1 MRRLG
6 IVIVGMSLFLAGAGA
21 QSLLVSGTQ
30 NIHRKTPQVQGQKAQ
45 AAYLRRLQQA
55 QRKALLAQS
64 RALKAQQ
71 ARARKAAAPH
81 PTHRTAP
88 SRPPTVI
95 VQQVIVQAPTRSTST
110 AIPTALPPGI
120 VTAVDLGAQTVTVK
134 RENVET
140 TYKVLV
146 NTPIRIDTV
155 GGKTLQDLAKDMTLD
170 VTSIDGKTAD
180 TLVAHT
186 PAKPPQ

>member
-21 QSLLVSGTQ
+21 QSLLVTGTQ

-55 QRKALLAQS
+55 QRNALLAQT

-71 ARARKAAAPH
+71 ARARKAVAH
-81 PTHRTAP
+81 PPKRRTTS
-88 SRPPTVI
+88 SRPQTVI
-95 VQQVIVQAPTRSTST
+95 VQQVIVQAPTRST
-110 AIPTALPPGI
+110 AIPTPLSSGI
-120 VTAVDLGAQTVTVK
+120 VTALDLNAQTVTVK

-140 TYKVLV
+140 TYRVLV
-146 NTPIRIDTV
+146 NTPILIDTV
-155 GGKTLQDLAKDMTLD
+155 GGKELKDLTKDMTVD
-170 VTSIDGKTAD
+170 VTSADGKTAD
-180 TLVAHT
+180 MLVAHT
-186 PAKPPQ
+186 PTKPPQ

>member
-21 QSLLVSGTQ
+21 QSLLGTGTQ
-30 NIHRKTPQVQGQKAQ
+30 NIHRKTPQVQGQKEQ

-81 PTHRTAP
+81 PTRRVAP

-95 VQQVIVQAPTRSTST
+95 VQQVIVQAPTRST
-110 AIPTALPPGI
+110 AIPAPLPPGI
-120 VTAVDLGAQTVTVK
+120 VTALDLNAQTVTVK

-146 NTPIRIDTV
+146 NTPIRIDTL
-155 GGKTLQDLAKDMTLD
+155 GGKELKDLAVDMTVE
-170 VTSIDGKTAD
+170 VTSADGKTAD